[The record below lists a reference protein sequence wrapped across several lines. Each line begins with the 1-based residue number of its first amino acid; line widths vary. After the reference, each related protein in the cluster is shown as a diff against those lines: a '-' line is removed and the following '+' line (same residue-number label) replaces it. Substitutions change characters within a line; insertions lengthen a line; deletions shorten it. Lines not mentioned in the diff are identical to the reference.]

1 MSVQASQY
9 EIFKIRAA
17 KRDGLDRKNEVDFAE
32 GQFRIGNI
40 FYYENL
46 LSPYIT
52 GVVTIISTSGA
63 AESQDD
69 TQGRKGSLHTSL
81 PLEAGCE
88 IFMKIKDPIGKGID
102 FSSKWNKHKRFY
114 VNEVQVIEK
123 SSTMEILQVRFIS
136 KLGITNNA
144 KKITRHY
151 KGNIVHSVRNILINE
166 LKVPI
171 QDITSDT
178 ASNSYSFA
186 GMSKRPFDLILM
198 LAKQTIP
205 TNTVNP
211 GYFAYQTKDGF
222 NFKSI
227 DNIINSDPYE
237 RAYHYDGKVQST
249 QQLQNDG
256 NDYKIGSL
264 KVTQDQNLMNQIQSG
279 LYANKSIFF
288 NPQTYS
294 FTEIDINVQQQKLY
308 KDPKFST
315 LGKQPDTPSVVDEDL
330 QEGTKYHRIQTAV
343 LNVGAEKEDINP
355 NNSPEYYYAAGSTRY
370 NILFS
375 QRYNITIPC
384 NTDLKAGDV
393 LRLEIEEITDK
404 KEQGPDQ
411 KSSGNYVIQALCHYF
426 EAEKSVTSLTLIR
439 DSYGMYSSKNT
450 SKPSAQLVSYEDSRP
465 GVKTTRTIEISG
477 NETKITTKKSADSS
491 TAEGSAAVAQAR
503 ADRDARLAALRAARG
518 DG

>member
-144 KKITRHY
+144 KKLTRHY

-171 QDITSDT
+171 QHINSDT

-205 TNTVNP
+205 TNTANP

-227 DNIINSDPYE
+227 DNIVNSDPYE
-237 RAYHYDGKVQST
+237 KTYHYDGKVQAT
-249 QQLQNDG
+249 QQVQDDE
-256 NDYKIGSL
+256 NDYKIASL
-264 KVTQDQNLMNQIQSG
+264 KVSQDQNLMNQIQSG
-279 LYANKSIFF
+279 LYANKTVFF
-288 NPQTYS
+288 NPQTYA
-294 FTEIDINVQQQKLY
+294 FTEIDINVKDGKLY

-315 LGKQPDTPSVVDEDL
+315 LGKQPDTPDVLDEDFK
-330 QEGTKYHRIQTAV
+330 EGTKYHRIQTAV
-343 LNVGAEKEDINP
+343 LNVGAEREDIDP

-375 QRYNITIPC
+375 QRYSITIPC
-384 NTDLKAGDV
+384 NTDLKAGDI

-426 EAEKSVTSLTLIR
+426 ESEKSVTSITLIR
-439 DSYGMYSSKNT
+439 DSYGMHNSKNI
-450 SKPSAQLVSYEDSRP
+450 SKPSEQLVSSEDSRP
-465 GVKTTRTIEISG
+465 GVKTTRTVEISG
-477 NETKITTKKSADSS
+477 NKTTIKTRKTADD
-491 TAEGSAAVAQAR
+491 TTPEGSAAVAQAR